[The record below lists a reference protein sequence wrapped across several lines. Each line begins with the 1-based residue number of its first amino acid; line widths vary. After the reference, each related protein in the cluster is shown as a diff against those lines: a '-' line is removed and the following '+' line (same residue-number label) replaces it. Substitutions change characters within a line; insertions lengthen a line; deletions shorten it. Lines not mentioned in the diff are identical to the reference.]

1 MGWNRK
7 GREVKALFLFSKIL
21 PSSRLRMLDC
31 FEAYRAA
38 GIDCTVRMIP
48 SDPVGRLRALY
59 EASRHDVVVLQ
70 KKTSLH
76 RIELALLTRFN
87 PRIVFDFDDAV
98 MFHEL
103 EHRRPFTGKP
113 FVKFVRTINH
123 CAAVVA
129 GNRFLASFAEPNCST
144 VHVLPTPIDLDR
156 YRLKDYGRSA
166 DTVTIGWIGV
176 AGNLYYLQDLA
187 SVFQR
192 LAKDYPAVRL
202 KVVSNRSIEI
212 PGVPIQFEPWSLN
225 GEVPALQSFDIG
237 IMPLRDTIWAR
248 GKCGFKILQYMGTAV
263 PAVASP
269 VGINSEFIQHG
280 VTGFL
285 TTDEGEWERALRQLI
300 EQPAMR
306 REMGLKGRRVV
317 EERYSKAHFASRYVE
332 ILREVVGGSHES
344 RARAGAS

>member
-1 MGWNRK
+1 M
-7 GREVKALFLFSKIL
+7 KALFLFSKML
-21 PSSRLRMLDC
+21 PSSRLRMVDC

-38 GIDCTVRMIP
+38 GIDCAVKFIP
-48 SDPVGRLRALY
+48 SGAAGRMLALA
-59 EASRHDVVVLQ
+59 EARRHDVVILQ

-76 RIELALLTRFN
+76 RIELALLRRFN
-87 PRIVFDFDDAV
+87 PRIIFDFDDAV

-129 GNRFLASFAEPNCST
+129 GNRFLASFAEPNCSN

-156 YRLKDYGRSA
+156 YRLKDYGRST

-176 AGNLYYLQDLA
+176 GGNLYYLQDLA

-192 LAKDYPAVRL
+192 LAKEYPALRL
-202 KVVSNRSIEI
+202 KIVSNRSIEI
-212 PGVPIQFEPWSLN
+212 PGIPIHFEPWSLD
-225 GEVPALQSFDIG
+225 GEIPALQSFDIG
-237 IMPLRDTIWAR
+237 VMPLRDTIWAR

-285 TTDEGEWERALRQLI
+285 TTDDVEWERALRQLI

-306 REMGLKGRRVV
+306 REMGLKGRHAV
-317 EERYSKAHFASRYVE
+317 EERYSKARFASRYIE
-332 ILREVVGGSHES
+332 ILREVGGGSRES
-344 RARAGAS
+344 RPPADEK